1 MADFDPV
8 ELVRTEQRDY
18 GVLTGGCRIH
28 LSRFAVVY
36 GSVDSS
42 PDDPGSATVIYGRP
56 TEDFNYGELDVMFK
70 QCGYTYQG
78 NFSVIFAKRSTDKR
92 VYSAF
97 AIAEARYC
105 KNSNK
110 VIVVESY
117 GESAAPASV
126 SLWFLRRTEK
136 TFASWADFPNPG
148 GENYVYIDGSTGIKY
163 IWDETN
169 YIPGTGWE
177 KLGSATTGNTIPYVK
192 TSYNFVERN
201 NAKNGLVEIDCC
213 KRCDEC
219 VCYNCDTR
227 FRNYTT
233 VTYPVIS
240 DTRGNHPTISIS
252 TAGMLGNSAT
262 LNKLLNIYGDTSLN
276 MINELIVEYTV
287 NDHDIDIW
295 GYTLG
300 KLNDYV
306 AILFNK
312 KGNLYIHND
321 GYVLWNKGVNG
332 DWTITNSGYR
342 GPRANDVWPA
352 FIHHPGMAFVISGQ
366 NWYFDGNFVE
376 LFYGEA
382 DGPPGLYQN
391 YQRGYLCTVT
401 GNLWVGSAYGRW
413 HYYYTIPINDYD
425 GSYEGQEENV
435 CIRTKFKVI
444 SDTFQTASGKSHLY
458 GTSSNI
464 SRNTR
469 TSVEVASDML
479 DTFTLSMGSVVISY
493 TLDASSKVVS
503 SYTVKSNRIA
513 NEYVE
518 VWEFNPVSGIWI
530 LAYEGWTND
539 LEEL

>member
-70 QCGYTYQG
+70 QCGYTYTG

-92 VYSAF
+92 AYSAF

-105 KNSNK
+105 RNSNR
-110 VIVVESY
+110 VIVIESY

-169 YIPGTGWE
+169 YVPGTGWE

-192 TSYNFVERN
+192 SSYNFIERN
-201 NAKNGLVEIDCC
+201 NSKTGLVEIDCC
-213 KRCDEC
+213 RKCLDCEC
-219 VCYNCDTR
+219 YTCDTR
-227 FRNYTT
+227 YRVRTIA
-233 VTYPVIS
+233 TYPVIS
-240 DTRGNHPTISIS
+240 NTKGNTISVSIS
-252 TAGMLGNSAT
+252 QELMYGDKAVQ
-262 LNKLLNIYGDTSLN
+262 NKLLNIYGKTSLN
-276 MINELIVEYTV
+276 MSNDFIAEYTAYDD
-287 NDHDIDIW
+287 NIDVY
-295 GYTLG
+295 GYTIGLY
-300 KLNDYV
+300 NDYISLEYDRV
-306 AILFNK
+306 GKIWVSDLGAITYNE
-312 KGNLYIHND
+312 G
-321 GYVLWNKGVNG
+321 GEG
-332 DWTITNSGYR
+332 DWTTTLDFYS
-342 GPRANDVWPA
+342 GPRTNGVWPPRVSWGKFSA
-352 FIHHPGMAFVISGQ
+352 FYSGLDTPPSVYD
-366 NWYFDGNFVE
+366 NYFAGCLIIRTGALYV
-376 LFYGEA
+376 GE
-382 DGPPGLYQN
+382 
-391 YQRGYLCTVT
+391 
-401 GNLWVGSAYGRW
+401 AYGRW
-413 HYYYTIPINDYD
+413 AYHTTLPINNYD
-425 GSYEGQEENV
+425 KIFEGYQEET
-435 CIRTKFKVI
+435 CIRTKFKII
-444 SDTFQTASGKSHLY
+444 STDIN
-458 GTSSNI
+458 TSSTKGKIYNKNVGI
-464 SRNTR
+464 SITTKTN
-469 TSVEVASDML
+469 VFVASDYADL
-479 DTFTLSMGSVVISY
+479 FIITSGSVVISY